1 MSDQEHAEELAILE
15 ALDVGKP
22 VTVARAVDV
31 ATVCTAVVMFPLW
44 FYTWGCLQCFCRGLL
59 RIYQAVC

>member
-1 MSDQEHAEELAILE
+1 MVIQEHAEELAILE

-31 ATVCTAVVMFPLW
+31 ATVCTAVGTSCML
-44 FYTWGCLQCFCRGLL
+44 RHGLS
-59 RIYQAVC
+59 IQ